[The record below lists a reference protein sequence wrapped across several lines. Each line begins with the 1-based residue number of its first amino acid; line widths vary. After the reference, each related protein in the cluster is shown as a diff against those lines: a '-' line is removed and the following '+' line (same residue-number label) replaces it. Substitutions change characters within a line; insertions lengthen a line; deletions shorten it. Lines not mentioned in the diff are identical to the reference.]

1 MITAASVNTF
11 NSNTAFWGF
20 MGFLIYGFA
29 VSASLAGVMH
39 NSDERNVRNKS
50 ILKLILLS
58 KLKII

>member
-1 MITAASVNTF
+1 
-11 NSNTAFWGF
+11 

-39 NSDERNVRNKS
+39 YNDERNVRNKS